1 MRKLPL
7 SIVFSVAVFM
17 ALTASALTVEKFH
30 RSSATACDV
39 TLSYTAAAADR
50 AVLVAW
56 GASDAGASFTSWAN
70 RGFAE
75 GYARAETTSCRVA
88 LPPAALSA
96 AYMRFFLV
104 PDGQK
109 LDYIESDGTQYIMTD
124 FYPDASNTTIYAD
137 FYQKSATPVQQ
148 RVFGTHTGCGLV
160 VQAYINGE
168 VYSWCVD
175 NEEVFGGYLDPHEA
189 EDEAKA
195 IIDAMVN
202 NN

>member
-1 MRKLPL
+1 MKAKRLCFAL
-7 SIVFSVAVFM
+7 LATVAFS
-17 ALTASALTVEKFH
+17 ALTARALTVE
-30 RSSATACDV
+30 RVYRTSATACDV
-39 TLSYTAAAADR
+39 QLSYAAAASDR

-56 GASDAGASFTSWAN
+56 GSSDAGASFTSWAN

-104 PDGQK
+104 PDNQQ

-160 VQAYINGE
+160 VQAYINGSSGWSWS
-168 VYSWCVD
+168 YS
-175 NEEVFGGYLDPHEA
+175 NGG
-189 EDEAKA
+189 
-195 IIDAMVN
+195 N
-202 NN
+202 WTSSGT